1 MHIATEAPD
10 HVKDGGQIAYIVG
23 HPRGLNLTFSTTNTY
38 YIYCIMSDVTAD
50 GFNSSPFL
58 KELYDGLQDPE
69 LKKKAIGGV
78 KAVIVITLKNKE
90 GKDQSW
96 VLDLKKEGT
105 ISKADSAPKSDVQL
119 LLKDADFVKLANGK
133 ANGQKLFMNG
143 KLKVKGNMM
152 KATAIESVFKQIDP
166 RPKSKL

>member
-1 MHIATEAPD
+1 
-10 HVKDGGQIAYIVG
+10 
-23 HPRGLNLTFSTTNTY
+23 
-38 YIYCIMSDVTAD
+38 MSVEVD
-50 GFNSSPFL
+50 GFNASALF
-58 KELYDGLQDPE
+58 KELNEGLQE
-69 LKKKAIGGV
+69 KSKAQEAIKGV
-78 KAVIVITLKNKE
+78 NAVIVITLKNKE

-105 ISKADSAPKSDVQL
+105 LTKVEGSVPKGDVQL

-152 KATAIESVFKQIDP
+152 KATAIESVFKKLDP
-166 RPKSKL
+166 RPKL

>member
-1 MHIATEAPD
+1 
-10 HVKDGGQIAYIVG
+10 
-23 HPRGLNLTFSTTNTY
+23 
-38 YIYCIMSDVTAD
+38 MSVEVD
-50 GFNSSPFL
+50 GFYASALF
-58 KELYDGLQDPE
+58 KELNEGLQE
-69 LKKKAIGGV
+69 ISKAQEAIKGV
-78 KAVIVITLKNKE
+78 NAVIVITLKNKE

-105 ISKADSAPKSDVQL
+105 LTKVEGSVPKGDVQL

-152 KATAIESVFKQIDP
+152 KATAIESVFKKLDP
-166 RPKSKL
+166 RPKL

>member
-1 MHIATEAPD
+1 
-10 HVKDGGQIAYIVG
+10 
-23 HPRGLNLTFSTTNTY
+23 
-38 YIYCIMSDVTAD
+38 MSVEVD
-50 GFNSSPFL
+50 GFNASALF
-58 KELYDGLQDPE
+58 KELNEGLQDKSKTQE
-69 LKKKAIGGV
+69 AIKGV
-78 KAVIVITLKNKE
+78 NAVIVITLKNKE

-105 ISKADSAPKSDVQL
+105 LTKVEGSVPKGDVQL

-152 KATAIESVFKQIDP
+152 KATAIESVFKKLDP
-166 RPKSKL
+166 RPKL

>member
-1 MHIATEAPD
+1 
-10 HVKDGGQIAYIVG
+10 
-23 HPRGLNLTFSTTNTY
+23 
-38 YIYCIMSDVTAD
+38 MSDVTAD
-50 GFNSSPFL
+50 GFNASDLFNQL
-58 KELYDGLQDPE
+58 KDGLADE
-69 LKKKAIGGV
+69 AIKKKAISGV

-96 VLDLKKEGT
+96 VLDLKNKGE
-105 ISKADSAPKSDVQL
+105 IAKVDKPPKNDVQL

-152 KATAIESVFKQIDP
+152 KATAIESVFKSIDP
-166 RPKSKL
+166 RPKL

>member
-1 MHIATEAPD
+1 MSIA
-10 HVKDGGQIAYIVG
+10 
-23 HPRGLNLTFSTTNTY
+23 
-38 YIYCIMSDVTAD
+38 AD
-50 GFNSSPFL
+50 GFNASPFF
-58 KELYDGLQDPE
+58 KELEDGLKDE
-69 LKKKAIGGV
+69 AIKKKAIGGV
-78 KAVIVITLKNKE
+78 KSIIVITLKNKE

-96 VLDLKKEGT
+96 VLDLKNAGT
-105 ISKADSAPKSDVQL
+105 ITKADTIPKNDVQL

-166 RPKSKL
+166 RPKL